1 MMERR
6 TRILP
11 RTAIPLTAALLLGA
25 GTVPALAQATHG
37 AAPPVAAT
45 AEPAPGTPAGMP
57 SGRTIARAGHALHDV
72 LAINHHY
79 GARLADTHDPAGKQ
93 RIVVLAQQQAAAAIQ
108 RQGLTIDRYDQVLEL
123 ARENPTVRQQL
134 LQAAGITP
142 HPG

>member
-1 MMERR
+1 MERR

-11 RTAIPLTAALLLGA
+11 RTAIPLAAALLLGA
-25 GTVPALAQATHG
+25 GIVPVMAQASRNG
-37 AAPPVAAT
+37 APPVTAAP
-45 AEPAPGTPAGMP
+45 EPAPGTPAGMP
-57 SGRTIARAGHALHDV
+57 SGRTITRAGHALHDV
-72 LAINHHY
+72 LAINHQY

-93 RIVVLAQQQAAAAIQ
+93 RIVVLARQQAAAAIQ

-142 HPG
+142 HQG